1 MNDITYI
8 DDYFII
14 NEIGKV
20 YKVKSDDN
28 TYALKILNENDDD
41 VLKRFEREIK
51 IHKSLN
57 HENII
62 SVIDFKLDKS
72 EKNYYV
78 MDLADGNLNDIIN
91 EYRQENFGECMDD
104 DTVYYYFNQIL
115 NGIEYAHKEGVIH
128 RDLKPLNILKFG
140 ENLKISD
147 FGLGKFLKI
156 DMTQLT
162 QTKFGMGSDIYAS
175 PEQLV
180 EGNAKNADER
190 SDIYALGQILYELIT
205 FSAPVVINEEK
216 LKKSK
221 FRYIVKK
228 AIKYNPDDRFK
239 SIEEM
244 KNKFEVLFNSKKNK
258 GCIEEFINKYSL
270 WEDSKDTN
278 ILSDILELL
287 IDNKEDYNL
296 YVDYFMKLNSNDI
309 GNMYKKD
316 RDNLTNVIEIYLEH
330 IDCDHS
336 FSFVDKISNFIID
349 ILKIIDNIDIIEK
362 SILVLL
368 RLGYRHNRFY
378 VGDSLIKYMCNIDD
392 AEILM
397 IFEECLEK
405 DRNCEKWIR
414 TYIDKYKLPI
424 H

>member
-1 MNDITYI
+1 MVNCI
-8 DDYFII
+8 
-14 NEIGKV
+14 
-20 YKVKSDDN
+20 
-28 TYALKILNENDDD
+28 
-41 VLKRFEREIK
+41 
-51 IHKSLN
+51 SL
-57 HENII
+57 
-62 SVIDFKLDKS
+62 VFDC
-72 EKNYYV
+72 
-78 MDLADGNLNDIIN
+78 
-91 EYRQENFGECMDD
+91 RC
-104 DTVYYYFNQIL
+104 T
-115 NGIEYAHKEGVIH
+115 
-128 RDLKPLNILKFG
+128 
-140 ENLKISD
+140 
-147 FGLGKFLKI
+147 
-156 DMTQLT
+156 
-162 QTKFGMGSDIYAS
+162 
-175 PEQLV
+175 
-180 EGNAKNADER
+180 
-190 SDIYALGQILYELIT
+190 
-205 FSAPVVINEEK
+205 
-216 LKKSK
+216 
-221 FRYIVKK
+221 
-228 AIKYNPDDRFK
+228 
-239 SIEEM
+239 
-244 KNKFEVLFNSKKNK
+244 LFNSKKNK